1 MTKDITI
8 GGAVVKMSGNAAT
21 AIRYKQVFGA
31 DLLRAFSEQ
40 GENLDINI
48 VLQLGYVMY
57 LQASGSDFTG
67 VSPSDFM
74 AWLEGFE
81 TMDMFNAAKD
91 IVSVWI
97 DTNKTTVKPKKK

>member
-21 AIRYKQVFGA
+21 AIRFKQVFGA
-31 DLLRAFSEQ
+31 DLVRAFAEQ

-48 VLQLGYVMY
+48 VLQLGYVMS
-57 LQASGSDFTG
+57 LQALGSNFAG
-67 VSPSDFM
+67 VSPDDFM